1 MFTIP
6 NFSMFFCKSDV
17 TSPVAPKRICIIS
30 NEKLGT
36 TVSIQMTAACNYHA
50 SC

>member
-6 NFSMFFCKSDV
+6 SFSVFLCKSDV
-17 TSPVAPKRICIIS
+17 KSPGAPKRICIIS

-36 TVSIQMTAACNYHA
+36 TVSTQMTAACNYHA
-50 SC
+50 SG